1 MWGGSGFQHLLRW
14 VLIIQRSEVHVSM
27 QGMCHSQCLA
37 WRALEWDGM
46 EQGRMGWNGRGRSGI
61 GMKQDGMGW
70 DNSSIDVCPES
81 PAPALPCSPAP
92 FRWGAGSSP
101 VVLLQG
107 QGHLPRSS
115 LVTKHLPG
123 SHDVIYSVISLISH
137 SKTDLVSKLHELLYF
152 H

>member
-1 MWGGSGFQHLLRW
+1 MGWDGTGS
-14 VLIIQRSEVHVSM
+14 
-27 QGMCHSQCLA
+27 
-37 WRALEWDGM
+37 DGM
-46 EQGRMGWNGRGRSGI
+46 EWEGKKWNWDET
-61 GMKQDGMGW
+61 DGMGW
-70 DNSSIDVCPES
+70 DNSSIDVCPAS

-137 SKTDLVSKLHELLYF
+137 SKTDLVSKLHEVLYF

>member
-1 MWGGSGFQHLLRW
+1 MPCLEGTGVGWDGT
-14 VLIIQRSEVHVSM
+14 RSD
-27 QGMCHSQCLA
+27 GM
-37 WRALEWDGM
+37 EWDGTKWNWD
-46 EQGRMGWNGRGRSGI
+46 ETGW
-61 GMKQDGMGW
+61 DGMGW
-70 DNSSIDVCPES
+70 DNSSIDVCPAS
-81 PAPALPCSPAP
+81 SAPALPCSPAP

-137 SKTDLVSKLHELLYF
+137 SKTDLVSKLHEVLYF